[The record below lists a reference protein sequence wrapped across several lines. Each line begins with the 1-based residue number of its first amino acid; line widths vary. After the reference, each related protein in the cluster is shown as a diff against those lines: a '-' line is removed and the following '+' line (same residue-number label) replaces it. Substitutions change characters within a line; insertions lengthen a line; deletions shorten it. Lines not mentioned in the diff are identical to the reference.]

1 MRQNVP
7 PIWRCAPE
15 RCLPVRRFWILV
27 EQKMVLPPERIQ
39 TQTENSRFVPCQFL
53 IMENMIL
60 HELGRK
66 GVDSG
71 TGDSAVHDL
80 SDGFRQF
87 VCDAE
92 VCAGAGQLVGEGGF
106 LEAPDIH
113 VCC

>member
-1 MRQNVP
+1 
-7 PIWRCAPE
+7 
-15 RCLPVRRFWILV
+15 
-27 EQKMVLPPERIQ
+27 
-39 TQTENSRFVPCQFL
+39 
-53 IMENMIL
+53 MIL

-113 VCC
+113 VCCQLHFCQGTVAFTDADEYVFFAVCLYGGFVFILKMQISAVIAV